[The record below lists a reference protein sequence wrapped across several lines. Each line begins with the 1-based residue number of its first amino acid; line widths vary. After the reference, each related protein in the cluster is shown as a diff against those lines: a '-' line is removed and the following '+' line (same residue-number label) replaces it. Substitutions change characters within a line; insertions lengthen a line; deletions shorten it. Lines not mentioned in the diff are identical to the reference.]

1 MRYQAGTQTA
11 AAGGVLSLSTGEI
24 NSTGAISAAG
34 ATGLTLAP
42 GQYLLGFTTDAAIPD
57 AGELGAVLALNG
69 APLAY
74 TATLLGAPAADAV
87 RLTLDSILNLNA
99 AGTVTVLNNTAG
111 DVNYQ
116 NPVLTVVKL
125 A

>member
-87 RLTLDSILNLNA
+87 RLTLGSILNLNA
-99 AGTVTVLNNTAG
+99 AGTVTVLNNAAG
-111 DVNYQ
+111 DVNYR